1 MKPKTW
7 QLIVGSVLAP
17 VLLIDNLPVQA
28 AYPER
33 PIRFIVPGAAGGAPD
48 INVRIIVAEVAR
60 QMGQQFVVD
69 NRPGAGGSIGTE
81 IIAKAS
87 PDGYTIGTGNI
98 ATLAINRSVLTNL
111 PYDPDKLQPVVQW
124 TYVPNLLAVTLSL
137 PVKSVQE
144 LIDHARKNPGKLLFA
159 TPGIAGSLH
168 MSGELFKLMTR
179 TQIVHVPFKAAV
191 MAHADLT
198 AGRVHLMFDN
208 IPSVGPHVKAGRLR
222 GLAVTTAKRVP
233 AYSELPTVAE
243 AGVPGFEV
251 TAWGGV
257 IMPNGVPKAIV
268 ARLNAEVNK
277 ALALPHV
284 REKLTS
290 LGSEVVGGTPEAF
303 AEHIRR
309 ETAKWADVVT
319 RAGIKID

>member
-1 MKPKTW
+1 MTPKTW